1 MTRKHIH
8 LIAFI
13 LFSILLSC
21 FYYHFVNLS
30 TDTIILFLAQKI
42 FLGKWL
48 AGGILPL
55 FNPHIFLGV
64 PFAFDVGMGNIHP
77 FNLFFALPY
86 PLSFAVWVGIT
97 VFIFLYGFYLFFC
110 SITKDKTLA
119 LLYTFI
125 LFFSGSG
132 FVRLNNPTIFVTIAH
147 YGIFLY
153 SLSFLREKKGG
164 YVLPL
169 IVGFFMTISG
179 HLQFVVYGYILGFL
193 VAIFHYKISLKKTV
207 LFFILLA
214 FSTSWY
220 YIFSLPL
227 VMDSTRLG
235 AGKEYADIGSIRP
248 LQHLQLILPFYL
260 GMIQNGSSWNAGPTT
275 VILSSLLLEERW
287 RKSYLLLIFFS
298 ITAFV
303 FFVSPLFPLLFQ
315 NGYAML
321 KHGAVSLFFTL
332 DTVRAIGRLMGLSF
346 IPMGLLG
353 FMMYAGSMNKKY
365 GIYFLLLFVFIEG
378 LLVNYFHGYFIP
390 ASALSVKT
398 SFPKS
403 IDAKTYRIQ
412 STSDVIPYTGF
423 HTYMSSIMF
432 RPPFS
437 KEKSMIDLYEEQSYD
452 KLKKTLVTIPTS
464 WAAVA
469 NTYAVQGYNTFV
481 PKKLATYFSNFS
493 HNYQSEYSYIISR
506 NEEFAKTTKT
516 SHINALDTSR
526 VTMND
531 DRWGRL
537 GIRYIISDRPL
548 KKYELLLKE
557 GGTYYYEIESAPPIY
572 RYIEGTDKE
581 TVAVPTYVNPNR
593 VEFAISKKEISKK
606 LVLIMNPKGFVA
618 FQNGKEIPIEKG
630 DLEMIIQ
637 PTQIGRLTVFYS
649 PLRHL
654 IEVFRKE

>member
-1 MTRKHIH
+1 M
-8 LIAFI
+8 
-13 LFSILLSC
+13 
-21 FYYHFVNLS
+21 
-30 TDTIILFLAQKI
+30 
-42 FLGKWL
+42 
-48 AGGILPL
+48 
-55 FNPHIFLGV
+55 
-64 PFAFDVGMGNIHP
+64 
-77 FNLFFALPY
+77 
-86 PLSFAVWVGIT
+86 
-97 VFIFLYGFYLFFC
+97 
-110 SITKDKTLA
+110 
-119 LLYTFI
+119 
-125 LFFSGSG
+125 
-132 FVRLNNPTIFVTIAH
+132 
-147 YGIFLY
+147 
-153 SLSFLREKKGG
+153 
-164 YVLPL
+164 
-169 IVGFFMTISG
+169 
-179 HLQFVVYGYILGFL
+179 
-193 VAIFHYKISLKKTV
+193 SLKKTV

-275 VILSSLLLEERW
+275 VILSSLLLVFLFIRTIYKRKIASYYVIILSICIFLSLGILNIPFFRGAGQIWVIIHIIILIIVASYKDSIALLVEERW

-630 DLEMIIQ
+630 DFEMIIQ

>member
-1 MTRKHIH
+1 M
-8 LIAFI
+8 
-13 LFSILLSC
+13 
-21 FYYHFVNLS
+21 
-30 TDTIILFLAQKI
+30 
-42 FLGKWL
+42 
-48 AGGILPL
+48 
-55 FNPHIFLGV
+55 
-64 PFAFDVGMGNIHP
+64 
-77 FNLFFALPY
+77 
-86 PLSFAVWVGIT
+86 
-97 VFIFLYGFYLFFC
+97 
-110 SITKDKTLA
+110 
-119 LLYTFI
+119 
-125 LFFSGSG
+125 
-132 FVRLNNPTIFVTIAH
+132 
-147 YGIFLY
+147 
-153 SLSFLREKKGG
+153 
-164 YVLPL
+164 
-169 IVGFFMTISG
+169 
-179 HLQFVVYGYILGFL
+179 
-193 VAIFHYKISLKKTV
+193 
-207 LFFILLA
+207 
-214 FSTSWY
+214 
-220 YIFSLPL
+220 
-227 VMDSTRLG
+227 
-235 AGKEYADIGSIRP
+235 
-248 LQHLQLILPFYL
+248 
-260 GMIQNGSSWNAGPTT
+260 
-275 VILSSLLLEERW
+275 
-287 RKSYLLLIFFS
+287 LLIFFS

-630 DLEMIIQ
+630 DFEMIIQ